1 MSSREILEEVARI
14 AREKIEWQGPLSAEM
29 RLLEDL
35 EMDSIRLLTLA
46 MAVENH
52 FRIRLSEE
60 DEESIETVGDLVLVI
75 EREIRAAS

>member
-1 MSSREILEEVARI
+1 MSFQEILEEVARI

>member
-1 MSSREILEEVARI
+1 MSFQEILEEVARI

-35 EMDSIRLLTLA
+35 EMDFIRLLTLA